1 MYNKILVWTAGLLL
15 DNDIIV
21 WTSLLLL
28 EQMDYY

>member
-1 MYNKILVWTAGLLL
+1 MYNNILVWTAGLLL